1 MIVLTCFLIDGR
13 FDEGDLSGGEDV
25 EDYDE
30 MLVSYHH
37 YWMET
42 ERERETGRQLK
53 LLFLYVGR
61 RRVVAEKKSIVICSP
76 CE

>member
-42 ERERETGRQLK
+42 ERERERNREA
-53 LLFLYVGR
+53 VE
-61 RRVVAEKKSIVICSP
+61 VVVFIRW
-76 CE
+76 